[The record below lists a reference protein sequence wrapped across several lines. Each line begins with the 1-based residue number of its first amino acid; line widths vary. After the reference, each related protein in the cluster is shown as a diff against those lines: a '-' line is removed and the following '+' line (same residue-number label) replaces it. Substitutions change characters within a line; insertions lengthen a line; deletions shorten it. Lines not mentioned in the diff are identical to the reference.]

1 MVLGPVNDA
10 ITQHL
15 EPSAPVHLPLQ
26 KLQPMHLAL
35 RLAIA
40 PWIRESG
47 SHGVE
52 IARESGAEPPQRI
65 HLTPINS
72 CQPLVEV
79 VALPLPRP
87 S

>member
-26 KLQPMHLAL
+26 KLQPMHLTF
-35 RLAIA
+35 RLTVA
-40 PWIRESG
+40 PRFREPG
-47 SHGVE
+47 SYGVE

-79 VALPLPRP
+79 FALPLPRP

>member
-1 MVLGPVNDA
+1 
-10 ITQHL
+10 
-15 EPSAPVHLPLQ
+15 
-26 KLQPMHLAL
+26 MHLAL

-40 PWIRESG
+40 PWVRESG

-79 VALPLPRP
+79 FALPLPRP